1 MNIVKASSCFK
12 TKKVAKPVHAV
23 NGILGKKERL
33 PSMDK
38 GVAGATLE
46 LRCALTC
53 LKATAPTEIHTETV
67 ISTATAISTD
77 TTTSTDTAIQK
88 ARRKRSPPRAATAP
102 ARSSQRSGSE
112 TESVTTIPVEL
123 ARVSQRTGS
132 LTRATAALPCM
143 EKSTEC
149 SENV

>member
-1 MNIVKASSCFK
+1 
-12 TKKVAKPVHAV
+12 
-23 NGILGKKERL
+23 
-33 PSMDK
+33 MDK

-77 TTTSTDTAIQK
+77 TAISTATTSTDTAIQ
-88 ARRKRSPPRAATAP
+88 
-102 ARSSQRSGSE
+102 
-112 TESVTTIPVEL
+112 
-123 ARVSQRTGS
+123 
-132 LTRATAALPCM
+132 CM

-149 SENV
+149 SENAIMNTGKTPIAVESAVFILFSDTI